1 MKAKTYWIC
10 VTAGLLVFLSF
21 FAGAITFAQVADKV
35 AIQQEFRRR
44 LSESDGIS
52 VHVSVITKEKSDEDS
67 MTSKLQEDV
76 ERELEDAEIKIIP
89 KEDLEFAPGRPR
101 LGVYLVMYQEP
112 QLKDMYLFSFRVVH
126 FEDAS
131 LARNYKFAEGVCWD
145 SGLYIGRERTS
156 VMRGVVKTHV
166 RKYINDYL
174 SANPKP
180 PKRKEQGQ
188 LRY

>member
-1 MKAKTYWIC
+1 MKAKRCRIYVAT
-10 VTAGLLVFLSF
+10 VMLFLLSF
-21 FAGAITFAQVADKV
+21 FAGVITFAQVVDKSQ
-35 AIQQEFRRR
+35 IQQEFRRR

-52 VHVSVITKEKSDEDS
+52 VVVSVITKEKSDEES
-67 MTSKLQEDV
+67 MTSQLQEDV
-76 ERELEDAEIKIIP
+76 ERELEDADIKIIP

-112 QLKDMYLFSFRVVH
+112 SLKDMYLFSFRVVH

-131 LARNYKFAEGVCWD
+131 LARNYKFTEGVCWD

-166 RKYINDYL
+166 QKYINDYL
-174 SANPKP
+174 AANPKP
-180 PKRKEQGQ
+180 PQRQKKEQI
-188 LRY
+188 RY